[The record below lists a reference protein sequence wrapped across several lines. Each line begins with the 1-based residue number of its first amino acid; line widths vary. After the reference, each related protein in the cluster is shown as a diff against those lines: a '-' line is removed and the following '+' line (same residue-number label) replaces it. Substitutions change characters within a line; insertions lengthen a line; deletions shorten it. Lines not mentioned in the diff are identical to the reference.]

1 MNSSAGRSP
10 SIFQR
15 LPLPIALLIGFIM
28 LPFGVVLLP
37 LVPEF
42 AIPTLLIS
50 TRLLGRKFEWARRF
64 NGWVDKKWQ
73 AVRTRLKG
81 DPASARPALWRWIV
95 GAIVIVLLW
104 QIVGSIL
111 TVFTVISA
119 GLTLEEFLP
128 SGGFG
133 ATPVSPDRAALIL
146 FAILLSFVPFFAGNL
161 IAYRYILKANV
172 ARLFSQA
179 GRFSLRRVMFG
190 FSVWLLLGLIGV
202 FFIEIAN
209 PGVVQWVFDPVGAL
223 PYVLVALL
231 LIPIQTTAEELFFR
245 GWILQWSD
253 NGKRRR
259 SVLAAV
265 NGVIFALPHL
275 ANPEV
280 AGEDL
285 IRIAGY
291 VAVGYVWAW
300 VTLRDQTMELAIGA
314 HAANNISAAILVG
327 YVGSA
332 IPSVSL
338 WTMERIPVEQEILLG
353 VLCAIAFAWITGRAG
368 AGSPPVKDEP
378 KTSAVSR

>member
-1 MNSSAGRSP
+1 MSSPTEGRP

-15 LPLPIALLIGFIM
+15 LPLPIALLIGFIL

-37 LVPEF
+37 LVPEI
-42 AIPTLLIS
+42 AIPTLLLS
-50 TRLLGRKFEWARRF
+50 TRLLGRRFEWARRF
-64 NGWVDKKWQ
+64 NGWVDQKWQ

-104 QIVGSIL
+104 QIVGSIM

-133 ATPVSPDRAALIL
+133 ATPVAPDRAALIL
-146 FAILLSFVPFFAGNL
+146 FAILLSFVPFFLGNL
-161 IAYRYILKANV
+161 IAYRYILKASV
-172 ARLFSQA
+172 VRLFTQT

-190 FSVWLLLGLIGV
+190 FGLWLILGLVGV
-202 FFIEIAN
+202 FFIELAN

-253 NGKRRR
+253 NGRRRR

-300 VTLRDQTMELAIGA
+300 VTLRDRTLELAIGA
-314 HAANNISAAILVG
+314 HAANNISAALLVG

-338 WTMERIPVEQEILLG
+338 WTMERIPVAQEILFG
-353 VLCAIAFAWITGRAG
+353 VLGAVAFAWITGRFG
-368 AGSPPVKDEP
+368 KRESEVR
-378 KTSAVSR
+378 T

>member
-1 MNSSAGRSP
+1 MSSPTEGRP

-37 LVPEF
+37 LVPEI

-64 NGWVDKKWQ
+64 NGWVDRKWQ

-104 QIVGSIL
+104 QIVGSIM

-133 ATPVSPDRAALIL
+133 ATPVAPDRAALIL
-146 FAILLSFVPFFAGNL
+146 FAILLSFVPFFLGNL
-161 IAYRYILKANV
+161 IAYRYILKASV
-172 ARLFSQA
+172 ARLFSQT

-190 FSVWLLLGLIGV
+190 FGLWLILGLVGV
-202 FFIEIAN
+202 FFIELAN

-259 SVLAAV
+259 LVLTAV

-291 VAVGYVWAW
+291 VAVGCVWAW
-300 VTLRDQTMELAIGA
+300 VTLRDRTLELAIGA
-314 HAANNISAAILVG
+314 HAANNISAALLVG

-338 WTMERIPVEQEILLG
+338 WTMERIPVAQEILFG
-353 VLCAIAFAWITGRAG
+353 VLGAIAFAWITGRVG
-368 AGSPPVKDEP
+368 AARLAKL
-378 KTSAVSR
+378 

>member
-1 MNSSAGRSP
+1 MSSPTEGRP

-15 LPLPIALLIGFIM
+15 LPLPIALLIGFIL

-37 LVPEF
+37 LVPEI
-42 AIPTLLIS
+42 AIPTLLLS
-50 TRLLGRKFEWARRF
+50 TRLLGRRFEWARRF
-64 NGWVDKKWQ
+64 NGWVDQKWQ

-104 QIVGSIL
+104 QIVGSIM

-133 ATPVSPDRAALIL
+133 ATPVAPDRAALIL
-146 FAILLSFVPFFAGNL
+146 FAILLSFVPFFLGNL
-161 IAYRYILKANV
+161 IAYRYILKASV
-172 ARLFSQA
+172 VRLFTQT

-190 FSVWLLLGLIGV
+190 FGLWLILGLVGV
-202 FFIEIAN
+202 FFIELAN

-259 SVLAAV
+259 SDPHCGLRCRGLRLGMGDTARSHPGACHRCACGEQHLRGTSCRLRRIGDPISLA
-265 NGVIFALPHL
+265 L
-275 ANPEV
+275 
-280 AGEDL
+280 D
-285 IRIAGY
+285 
-291 VAVGYVWAW
+291 
-300 VTLRDQTMELAIGA
+300 DGA
-314 HAANNISAAILVG
+314 HPSSAG
-327 YVGSA
+327 D
-332 IPSVSL
+332 SVRGAWRCSVRVDHGAL
-338 WTMERIPVEQEILLG
+338 RQKRIRSTHLG
-353 VLCAIAFAWITGRAG
+353 LHA
-368 AGSPPVKDEP
+368 
-378 KTSAVSR
+378 

>member
-1 MNSSAGRSP
+1 MSGPVEGRP

-37 LVPEF
+37 LVPEI

-50 TRLLGRKFEWARRF
+50 TRLLGRRFEWARRF
-64 NGWVDKKWQ
+64 NGWVDQKWQ

-104 QIVGSIL
+104 QIVGSIM

-133 ATPVSPDRAALIL
+133 ATPVAPDRAALIL
-146 FAILLSFVPFFAGNL
+146 FAILLSFVPFFLGNL
-161 IAYRYILKANV
+161 IAYRYILKASV
-172 ARLFSQA
+172 ARLFSQT

-190 FSVWLLLGLIGV
+190 FGLWLILGLVGV
-202 FFIEIAN
+202 LFIELAN

-253 NGKRRR
+253 NGRRRR

-300 VTLRDQTMELAIGA
+300 VTLRDRTLELAIGA
-314 HAANNISAAILVG
+314 HAANNISAALLVG

-338 WTMERIPVEQEILLG
+338 WTMERIPVAQEILFG
-353 VLCAIAFAWITGRAG
+353 VLGAVAFAWITGRFG
-368 AGSPPVKDEP
+368 KRESEVR
-378 KTSAVSR
+378 T

>member
-1 MNSSAGRSP
+1 MSSPTEGRP

-28 LPFGVVLLP
+28 LPFGVVLFP
-37 LVPEF
+37 LVPEI

-50 TRLLGRKFEWARRF
+50 TRLLGRQFEWARRF
-64 NGWVDKKWQ
+64 NGWIDQKWH
-73 AVRTRLKG
+73 AIRNRLKG

-111 TVFTVISA
+111 TVITVISA

-133 ATPVSPDRAALIL
+133 ATPVAPDRAALIL
-146 FAILLSFVPFFAGNL
+146 FAILLSFVPFFLGNL
-161 IAYRYILKANV
+161 IAYRYILKASV
-172 ARLFSQA
+172 ARLFTQT
-179 GRFSLRRVMFG
+179 GRFSLSRVMFG
-190 FSVWLLLGLIGV
+190 FGVWLILGLVGV

-285 IRIAGY
+285 IRITGY

-314 HAANNISAAILVG
+314 HAANNISAALLVG

-338 WTMERIPVEQEILLG
+338 WTMERIPVAQEILFG
-353 VLCAIAFAWITGRAG
+353 VLGAFAFVWITGRVG
-368 AGSPPVKDEP
+368 AARLAKS
-378 KTSAVSR
+378 

>member
-1 MNSSAGRSP
+1 MSGPVEGRP

-37 LVPEF
+37 LVPEI

-50 TRLLGRKFEWARRF
+50 TRLLGRRFEWARRF
-64 NGWVDKKWQ
+64 NGWVDQKWQ

-104 QIVGSIL
+104 QIVGSIM

-133 ATPVSPDRAALIL
+133 ATPVAPDRAALIL
-146 FAILLSFVPFFAGNL
+146 FAILLSFVPFFLGNL
-161 IAYRYILKANV
+161 IAYRYILKASV
-172 ARLFSQA
+172 ARLFSQT

-190 FSVWLLLGLIGV
+190 FGLWLILGLVGV

-300 VTLRDQTMELAIGA
+300 VALRDRTLELAIGA
-314 HAANNISAAILVG
+314 HAANNISAALLVG

-338 WTMERIPVEQEILLG
+338 WTMERIPVAQEILLG
-353 VLCAIAFAWITGRAG
+353 VLCAIAFAWITGRFG
-368 AGSPPVKDEP
+368 KSESKVR
-378 KTSAVSR
+378 T

>member
-1 MNSSAGRSP
+1 MSGPVEGRP

-37 LVPEF
+37 LVPEI

-50 TRLLGRKFEWARRF
+50 TRLLGRRFEWARRF
-64 NGWVDKKWQ
+64 NGWVDRKWQ
-73 AVRTRLKG
+73 AFQTRLKG

-104 QIVGSIL
+104 QIVGSIM

-133 ATPVSPDRAALIL
+133 ATPVAPDRAALIL
-146 FAILLSFVPFFAGNL
+146 FAILLSFVPFFLGNL
-161 IAYRYILKANV
+161 IAYRYILKASV
-172 ARLFSQA
+172 ARLFSQT

-190 FSVWLLLGLIGV
+190 FSLWLLLGLVGV
-202 FFIEIAN
+202 FVIEIAN

-253 NGKRRR
+253 NGRRRR

-314 HAANNISAAILVG
+314 HAANNISAALLVG

-338 WTMERIPVEQEILLG
+338 WTMERIPVAQEILFG
-353 VLCAIAFAWITGRAG
+353 VLCAIAFAWITRRVG
-368 AGSPPVKDEP
+368 AARLAKL
-378 KTSAVSR
+378 